1 MIVHLS
7 EHERF
12 TLRRAMEF
20 VSASC
25 EDLLKPDRRL
35 TDIRRGAWF
44 ASVLVVLADAVDS
57 GDLDTEARG
66 VAEWAAYNREQ
77 ALGVLADC
85 GEVPPDD
92 ADQLLDEIAL
102 CGRLAVS

>member
-20 VSASC
+20 VAASC
-25 EDLLKPDRRL
+25 EDLLRPDRQL
-35 TDIRRGAWF
+35 EDIRRGAWF
-44 ASVLVVLADAVDS
+44 ASVLVPLAEAVDS
-57 GDLDTEARG
+57 GDLDTEAQG
-66 VAEWAAYNREQ
+66 VMEWAAYNREQ

-85 GEVPPDD
+85 GDEPPDD
-92 ADQLLDEIAL
+92 ADELLDEITL
-102 CGRLAVS
+102 CGRLAVK